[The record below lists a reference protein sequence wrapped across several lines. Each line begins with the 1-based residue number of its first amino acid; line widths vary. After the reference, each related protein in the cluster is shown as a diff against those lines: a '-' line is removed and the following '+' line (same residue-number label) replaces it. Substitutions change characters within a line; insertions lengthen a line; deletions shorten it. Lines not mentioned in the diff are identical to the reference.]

1 MACGLHGP
9 HSCSPAWGDLRLPGM
24 GCISSFPPSSWQGTG
39 RELGREHTL
48 PKAALKPAWQTQTCL
63 WGPQSPLVSLVPAE
77 EGRREGERG
86 THTTGA
92 AFPFLTAP
100 HGVLLTRPLVAL
112 HLGVA
117 AFLLC
122 RVIAAVMP
130 VAAPGRQEK
139 REFGCPPASCL
150 LAPSLCALLTQS
162 SRQQCSPWP
171 VSTSSVD
178 ETSILACLGKLTCLR
193 RPLMPHLLP

>member
-48 PKAALKPAWQTQTCL
+48 PKAALKPAWQTQTRL

-92 AFPFLTAP
+92 AFPYRTARCSA
-100 HGVLLTRPLVAL
+100 H
-112 HLGVA
+112 
-117 AFLLC
+117 
-122 RVIAAVMP
+122 MP
-130 VAAPGRQEK
+130 TGSAAPW
-139 REFGCPPASCL
+139 GCSL
-150 LAPSLCALLTQS
+150 PSLPCHSSSHACGSTWETGKERVWVSSCILPVGTIPVCFAHTELTTAMLT
-162 SRQQCSPWP
+162 P
-171 VSTSSVD
+171 
-178 ETSILACLGKLTCLR
+178 ACQYIIC
-193 RPLMPHLLP
+193 